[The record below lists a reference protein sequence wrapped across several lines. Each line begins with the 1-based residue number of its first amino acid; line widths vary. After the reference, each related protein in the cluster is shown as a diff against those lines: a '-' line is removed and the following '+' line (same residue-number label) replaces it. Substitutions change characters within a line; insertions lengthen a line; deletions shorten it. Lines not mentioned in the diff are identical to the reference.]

1 MVPSLQLE
9 AAYWRAVAVTCR
21 AISDVS
27 RATAV
32 AWSGERHIAEAMVR
46 RSEAEHAQAEAAD
59 LLADAIE
66 AEG

>member
-1 MVPSLQLE
+1 MNARQCEVG
-9 AAYWRAVAVTCR
+9 YWRAVAVTCR

-32 AWSGERHIAEAMVR
+32 AWSGERHIAEAMNR
-46 RSEAEHAQAEAAD
+46 RADAEHEQAAAAD

-66 AEG
+66 AEPA